1 MEIKSLRK
9 LTHKFLI
16 SGSLPAKHSLL
27 CVKTMRQSHN
37 KIVGHRKTPSQ
48 HFFPLIIPGIFPGSH
63 SEISTT
69 RWKLWPIGK
78 GELDRR
84 WKKKK
89 KMPASTILTLRPH
102 FPPQIILCSSENS
115 PNPLLLTLADTRA
128 RKSRKEGEKS
138 QTDQQ
143 KGKEQVKTSSAGL
156 GNQAEKQVKIPLENK
171 FSFYY
176 LSFWGGIKI

>member
-1 MEIKSLRK
+1 MGTEKPHPSISFLSSSLVFFLAHILKSLQLGGNYDPSEK
-9 LTHKFLI
+9 ENLI
-16 SGSLPAKHSLL
+16 GDE
-27 CVKTMRQSHN
+27 R
-37 KIVGHRKTPSQ
+37 
-48 HFFPLIIPGIFPGSH
+48 
-63 SEISTT
+63 
-69 RWKLWPIGK
+69 
-78 GELDRR
+78 
-84 WKKKK
+84 KKK

-102 FPPQIILCSSENS
+102 FPPQIIPCSSENS

-143 KGKEQVKTSSAGL
+143 KGKEQVKTSPAGL